1 MFYNEEENQDKEQEK
16 EIEIIIGD
24 DSNLS
29 ISEVNDYMS
38 DLNPDTEKKKKVII
52 PTAKKKFK
60 PEVKKEKKEDKK
72 EDKK

>member
-1 MFYNEEENQDKEQEK
+1 MFKNEEENREENQEK

-52 PTAKKKFK
+52 PTAKKK
-60 PEVKKEKKEDKK
+60 VKK
-72 EDKK
+72 

>member
-1 MFYNEEENQDKEQEK
+1 MFKNEEENREENQEK

-52 PTAKKKFK
+52 PTAKKKVK
-60 PEVKKEKKEDKK
+60 PEDKESKKEDKK
-72 EDKK
+72 

>member
-1 MFYNEEENQDKEQEK
+1 MFKNEEENREESQEK

-52 PTAKKKFK
+52 PTAKKKIK
-60 PEVKKEKKEDKK
+60 PEDKENKKEEKK
-72 EDKK
+72 

>member
-1 MFYNEEENQDKEQEK
+1 MFKNEEENREENQEK

-38 DLNPDTEKKKKVII
+38 ELNPDTEKKKKVII
-52 PTAKKKFK
+52 PTEKKKVK
-60 PEVKKEKKEDKK
+60 PQEKNHKKEDKK
-72 EDKK
+72 